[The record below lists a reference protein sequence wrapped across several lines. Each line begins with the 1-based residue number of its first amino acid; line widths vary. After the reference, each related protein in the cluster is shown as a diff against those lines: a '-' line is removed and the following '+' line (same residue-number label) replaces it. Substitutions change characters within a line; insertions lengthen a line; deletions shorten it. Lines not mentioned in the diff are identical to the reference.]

1 MGVSII
7 KLLILSKI
15 ILKQHVSYSNHYLF
29 FSSGKEGNDKEYYTL
44 ECLLFILKNI
54 QLTHPVYVRQ
64 AAVSR
69 HVSVLEFPQHE
80 NTAPKSNNLLQAANI
95 PAVRRPD
102 RKELLA
108 YLNGETA
115 TCASIDK
122 SAPLEI
128 PTQVCFKNVHLNYAY

>member
-1 MGVSII
+1 MGVCITW
-7 KLLILSKI
+7 LFHLQLTVY
-15 ILKQHVSYSNHYLF
+15 LKQYVWFHNKLF
-29 FSSGKEGNDKEYYTL
+29 TCFSSGKEGNDKEYYTL

-54 QLTHPVYVRQ
+54 TLTHPVYVRQ
-64 AAVSR
+64 AAVS
-69 HVSVLEFPQHE
+69 
-80 NTAPKSNNLLQAANI
+80 TATCVIELFQSSDMNIQWPSNFLQAANI

-128 PTQVCFKNVHLNYAY
+128 PTQVKVF